1 MQGHTATCVRITLN
15 DHPSPQ
21 FPVSHYDT
29 TMAHKTTLF
38 VVSL

>member
-21 FPVSHYDT
+21 FPVSHYD
-29 TMAHKTTLF
+29 MAHKTTLF